1 LQVSVEYSALK
12 AYHNGVLTH
21 SNCTTVHS
29 QIPTDIGH
37 LQKPVTASNF
47 LAETKTQLFSHH
59 TMEQEAFKVD
69 AFRQRDDTGMECVSE
84 MLYKHLLLL
93 TPEFIKLTCTGILG
107 RMADVL
113 GKSMSTS
120 RIAID
125 GSSNNLFGDPA
136 IGLEVDVI
144 AARGPD
150 QFYVNDTFSLRQV
163 IDQLNNKTI
172 EGSSSIHADL
182 WSQSLIDSKDKS
194 DRYVSLLDTVSDSS
208 IDLSFKL
215 GKQLN
220 MVYKLIKLSKF
231 KYS

>member
-1 LQVSVEYSALK
+1 MLFVNVMIQVWNVFVKCYISISCYL
-12 AYHNGVLTH
+12 HLNL
-21 SNCTTVHS
+21 SNS
-29 QIPTDIGH
+29 
-37 LQKPVTASNF
+37 
-47 LAETKTQLFSHH
+47 
-59 TMEQEAFKVD
+59 
-69 AFRQRDDTGMECVSE
+69 RD
-84 MLYKHLLLL
+84 
-93 TPEFIKLTCTGILG
+93 TGILG
-107 RMADVL
+107 RMTDVL

-163 IDQLNNKTI
+163 IDQLNNQTI

-208 IDLSFKL
+208 IDLSLL